1 MNIRSYPEELVSYRK
16 SSIGTFHS
24 HQRLS
29 WISGSVH
36 TWPPG
41 DSKVIT
47 TDSSQTSLLTDLA
60 VGELAVHVVADAPLD
75 LAYLAHPAQ
84 PQMIQVVTG
93 LGGAPAP
100 AHDVSNVFSRVS
112 AMSPRFTI
120 LCWSQ
125 ISSERPSTALGWHSC
140 LCPPLLRTSL
150 RHAVMPSHSSH
161 QPIKCRGYKLQQC
174 LLLELFIAQWKMYI
188 YLVHFLW
195 FVIFQ

>member
-24 HQRLS
+24 HQLLS

-41 DSKVIT
+41 DSRVL
-47 TDSSQTSLLTDLA
+47 SQLTHHTLTPYTDLA

-75 LAYLAHPAQ
+75 LAHLAHPAQ

-100 AHDVSNVFSRVS
+100 AHGVRVQYS
-112 AMSPRFTI
+112 LLSPR
-120 LCWSQ
+120 CPPGSQ
-125 ISSERPSTALGWHSC
+125 FFVGEMGSSERPSTALGWHSC

-150 RHAVMPSHSSH
+150 RHAVMPSSH
-161 QPIKCRGYKLQQC
+161 QPIICRGYNKQC
-174 LLLELFIAQWKMYI
+174 LLLNTLYCTIENV

-195 FVIFQ
+195 FVIFY